1 MSFTLEVS
9 SLNQT
14 FKSES
19 DYSSKV
25 LNDITFNISLGDKL
39 LISGPSGSGKTSLIY
54 SITGLLRP
62 TSGITMWFGEDIWKL
77 TEQGRDQW
85 RKDKLGI
92 TFQEFHLVD
101 ELSALQNILIPA
113 TFSNW
118 SMPKSIRERALFLL
132 DKFEIK
138 QYKRPVSKL
147 SRGEQQR
154 VAIARALVLD
164 PPILIADEPTASL
177 DEKNSNSVV
186 NILSNFATENKVLII
201 VSHDQFLEKFAT
213 HKLTLNKSDSFHFH
227 AL

>member
-118 SMPKSIRERALFLL
+118 SITKSIRERALFLL

>member
-19 DYSSKV
+19 DYSSKA